1 MDLLKTILLY
11 MSMLY
16 ISAVQVAP
24 DPATANITPS
34 PMPSPTGIYAT
45 ATVSSSTPVPTPAI
59 TANPAYGTLVL
70 GDRGSEVGEVQRKL
84 QELGYYTY
92 EIDNAY
98 GNQTRRAV
106 EQFQTRNGLTVDGIA
121 GKYTQTILFESADA
135 IAAPTA
141 SPAFLPDDTLTPP
154 PMTATVAPTP
164 TSAPAEAT
172 DAPTAEATAQPTAT
186 PTLTPPP
193 ATEEPTAETAA
204 PSTET
209 PEPSQTPAENAAV
222 LLDNYSFEFPGFTQP
237 LTVGDTETVLHPAQ
251 LDDILYI
258 PLIEILQNAGN
269 VVVTNTSGSV
279 EETAFAVLTDFYQ
292 ISYTV
297 SEDGSVSDLVVE
309 KNAKAIP
316 LSNRSAFLLD
326 GVLFLPMEDMASR
339 TGIAFSVDDATGMIT
354 VTMPTAGT

>member
-24 DPATANITPS
+24 DPATVNITPT
-34 PMPSPTGIYAT
+34 PMPVQTGIYAT
-45 ATVSSSTPVPTPAI
+45 ATVSSTPVSTPAI

-70 GDRGSEVGEVQRKL
+70 GDRGAEVGEVQKKL
-84 QELGYYTY
+84 QELGYYTGA
-92 EIDNAY
+92 IDNAY
-98 GNQTRRAV
+98 GNQTRKAV

-121 GKYTQTILFESADA
+121 GKHTQTILFESIDV

-141 SPAFLPDDTLTPP
+141 TPAFLPDDTLTPP
-154 PMTATVAPTP
+154 PVTATPAPTSP
-164 TSAPAEAT
+164 PATDEAAAEAT
-172 DAPTAEATAQPTAT
+172 VQPTAT
-186 PTLTPPP
+186 PTPTPMPP
-193 ATEEPTAETAA
+193 APTGESAAEETAQ
-204 PSTET
+204 PTDT
-209 PEPSQTPAENAAV
+209 PEPTQTPAENPAV

-237 LTVGDTETVLHPAQ
+237 LTVGDTDTVLHPAQ
-251 LDDILYI
+251 LDETLYV

-269 VVVTNTSGSV
+269 VVVTNTNGSL

-292 ISYTV
+292 ISYAING
-297 SEDGSVSDLVVE
+297 DGSLSSLVVE
-309 KNAKAIP
+309 KNAKAVP

-326 GVLFLPMEDMASR
+326 GVLYLPMEDMAGR
-339 TGIAFSVDDATGMIT
+339 TGIAFQVDDATGIIT